1 MTLEL
6 RVRYL
11 SLPPMLVCWSALRVT
26 MVHFRCSDTPFVRKS
41 GHLQRKGYWDFV
53 AAQIVAQ
60 GGGKRVVFT
69 LCTEWLAE
77 TGARAQCPA
86 WLRQSQRWLQQALP
100 TGQGYSVD
108 PTPRCWSVRTT
119 WWLFL
124 SASMLVSGIE
134 SVSHCPAN
142 VAK

>member
-1 MTLEL
+1 
-6 RVRYL
+6 
-11 SLPPMLVCWSALRVT
+11 

-77 TGARAQCPA
+77 TGAREQCPA

-100 TGQGYSVD
+100 TGQGYLVD

-134 SVSHCPAN
+134 SVSHCHRPCCQIWSMPPDATPLPH
-142 VAK
+142 